1 MEEHVHEEL
10 IVVESDAV
18 GNPRT
23 MMVHL
28 QDALVA
34 LRAVMTPLWLGV
46 EAPLT
51 NTDATGQLLP
61 LN

>member
-34 LRAVMTPLWLGV
+34 LRAVMAPLWLGV